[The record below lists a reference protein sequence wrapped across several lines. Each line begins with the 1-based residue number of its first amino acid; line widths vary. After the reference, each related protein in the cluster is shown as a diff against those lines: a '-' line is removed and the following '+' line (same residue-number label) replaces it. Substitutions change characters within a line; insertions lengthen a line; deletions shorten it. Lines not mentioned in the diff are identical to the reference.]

1 MNKIKTIS
9 KKAYAKINLFLNVA
23 GKRPDG
29 YHNLEMVNARIDLAD
44 DLSFKFEGS
53 EKVTLVSNDKFLENR
68 NNLVY
73 KTACSLLEE
82 HAEDRP
88 VTIQITKRIPAGAGL
103 AGNSAD
109 CAMVIEG
116 LNELCGWN
124 LTKAQM
130 QSVGLR
136 FGADIPYCFERDPAV
151 VEGLGEIITPFKMDF
166 RNYRV
171 IVQKPDAFVS
181 TDAVFRSGDET
192 GFPHYDIAPLRNA
205 ISCQNVEDLIDGM
218 RNSLEAITF
227 QISPDTLKVYEEMKA
242 EFGPRGLV
250 MTGSGSAVIKIISAS
265 DSLILEK
272 VCVNRDKK
280 TIKIHRIL

>member
-44 DLSFKFEGS
+44 DLIFKFDGS
-53 EKVTLVSNDKFLENR
+53 EKVTLISNDKFLENR

-82 HAEDRP
+82 HAEVRP
-88 VTIQITKRIPAGAGL
+88 VTIEITKRIPAGAGL

-124 LTKAQM
+124 LNKARM
-130 QSVGLR
+130 QTIGLR
-136 FGADIPYCFERDPAV
+136 FGADVPYCFEMDPAM

-166 RNYRV
+166 QNYRV

-181 TDAVFRSGDET
+181 TEAVFRSGDER
-192 GFPHYDIAPLRNA
+192 GFSHSDVTPLRNA
-205 ISCQNVEDLIDGM
+205 ISAQNVEALIDGM
-218 RNSLEAITF
+218 RNSLEATTF
-227 QISPDTLKVYEEMKA
+227 SLSPETKKVYEEMKA
-242 EFGPRGLV
+242 VYGARGLV
-250 MTGSGSAVIKIISAS
+250 MTGSGSAIIKIIPTS
-265 DSLILEK
+265 DSLIFEK
-272 VCVNRDKK
+272 NCEKHNKK